1 MISLRKINFYD
12 IELLWHLR
20 NQPDVYKYFRQNR
33 RVSWEKHIKWI
44 VPIILGMAK
53 KDLFMIQH
61 ESLPIGQIR
70 FDYQKNKE
78 AKVSIAILKEFR
90 GRGISRESFKKAVKL
105 VKKEKKLKTIIAEVH
120 KNNIP
125 SQRFFKKLNFKLK
138 EKKGSWLKYTQHF

>member
-44 VPIILGMAK
+44 MPIILGMAK
-53 KDLFMIQH
+53 KDFFMIQH

-125 SQRFFKKLNFKLK
+125 SQRFFEKLNFKLK
-138 EKKGSWLKYTQHF
+138 EKKGNWLKYTQHF